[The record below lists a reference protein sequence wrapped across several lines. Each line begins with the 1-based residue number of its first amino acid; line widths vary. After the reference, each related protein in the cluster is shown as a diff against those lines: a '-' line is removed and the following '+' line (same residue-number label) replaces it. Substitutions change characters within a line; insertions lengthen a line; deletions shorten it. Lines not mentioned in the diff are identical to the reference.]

1 MYLLVDVQKW
11 VICGI
16 VALAVNVLERTVN
29 AGSAIFIVLRVF
41 LELTRIVIELIRDC
55 EEETVVIVLVILDVR
70 KKNLTRPVITVL
82 SQHVPLP

>member
-1 MYLLVDVQKW
+1 MYLLVDVQEL

-16 VALAVNVLERTVN
+16 VALAVNVLERIVN
-29 AGSAIFIVLRVF
+29 AGSVIFIVLRVS

-55 EEETVVIVLVILDVR
+55 EEETAVIVLVILDVR
-70 KKNLTRPVITVL
+70 KRNPIQHVITVL